1 MRNYVDGIGTR
12 SLDNFS
18 NRTIRLERL
27 TLVQIKYGTEEI
39 QSSLILSTI
48 YNQIIA
54 HKGKSMSVV
63 IHKMIKC

>member
-27 TLVQIKYGTEEI
+27 TLVQIKYGPEEI

-48 YNQIIA
+48 
-54 HKGKSMSVV
+54 KSSHTRVSLGV
-63 IHKMIKC
+63 L